1 MNKKEFALSQ
11 IAPYFKDPSTC
22 GLEERC
28 KYITSDGR
36 MCVVGKNM
44 LDPSKVDDN
53 TPIGVLLEEFSEEEI
68 FKPEAVG
75 ILSTREWEKLQ
86 YIHDEIAVP
95 TPAGISHYIDV
106 LGLFT
111 YDELLQYSATL

>member
-22 GLEERC
+22 GIENRRC

-44 LDPSKVDDN
+44 LNPSKGGSIHIDA
-53 TPIGVLLEEFSEEEI
+53 LLSIFTEEEI

-75 ILSTREWEKLQ
+75 ILSTKEWGRLQ